1 VQAPPRLALVTT
13 ALALGEQKVEPP
25 GEVRVERGDPQLL
38 RELFVGQPLHL
49 ARRDRRLC
57 RSSHAV
63 SVPRSP
69 VSRNQWRP

>member
-13 ALALGEQKVEPP
+13 ALALADQTVEPP

-38 RELFVGQPLHL
+38 RELFVGKPLLL
-49 ARRDRRLC
+49 ARRVRRLC

-63 SVPRSP
+63 CVPRSP